1 MADKRKGPGAGGRH
15 WLNVQRIGLLRAVVL
30 TLVGLA
36 VAGVVVW
43 GLFTR
48 LLRGDW
54 PWQVG
59 ALDES
64 TPGKDTTQIVLT
76 VVAGLG
82 AAVALVVAYR
92 RQRDLELARF
102 DERFAAAARS
112 SAP

>member
-1 MADKRKGPGAGGRH
+1 MADKREKPRDGRRR
-15 WLNVQRIGLLRAVVL
+15 LDVQRIGLLRAVAL

-43 GLFTR
+43 TLFTR

-64 TPGKDTTQIVLT
+64 TPPP
-76 VVAGLG
+76 
-82 AAVALVVAYR
+82 
-92 RQRDLELARF
+92 ARTPP
-102 DERFAAAARS
+102 RS
-112 SAP
+112 C

>member
-1 MADKRKGPGAGGRH
+1 MADKRGAPHGGRR
-15 WLNVQRIGLLRAVVL
+15 WLDVQRIGLLRAVAL

-59 ALDES
+59 ALVAPPAR
-64 TPGKDTTQIVLT
+64 TPP
-76 VVAGLG
+76 
-82 AAVALVVAYR
+82 
-92 RQRDLELARF
+92 
-102 DERFAAAARS
+102 RS
-112 SAP
+112 CSP